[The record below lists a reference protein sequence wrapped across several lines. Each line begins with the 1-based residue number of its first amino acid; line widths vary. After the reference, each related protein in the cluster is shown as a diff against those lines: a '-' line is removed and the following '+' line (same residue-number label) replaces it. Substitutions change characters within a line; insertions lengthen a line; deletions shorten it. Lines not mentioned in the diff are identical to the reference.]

1 MACMTDLKDSRIAV
15 LVSAQQN
22 DLIRHAAEMEGQTV
36 TDFTVQAAVSHAR
49 DVLSDR
55 RLFQLDDAAW
65 NEFLAILD
73 RPVQYPHLARLLAE
87 ESTSE

>member
-1 MACMTDLKDSRIAV
+1 MSKPKDFKIAV
-15 LVSAQQN
+15 RVSAEQG
-22 DLIRHAAEMEGQTV
+22 DMIRRAAEAEGQTV

-65 NEFLAILD
+65 NEFLAIMD
-73 RPVQYPHLARLLAE
+73 RPVQYPQLAKLLAE
-87 ESTSE
+87 RSSFE